1 VDSSTATFRDG
12 HREGRIR
19 WVSVYVDRL
28 ESFSE
33 ADLVFGSVVV
43 VPRYVCPTHI
53 DAISSVLTKLV
64 GGLDLI
70 REYPDGLCDR
80 LDERLI

>member
-1 VDSSTATFRDG
+1 MFDFDS
-12 HREGRIR
+12 RIGSPGSLPGDPKLILF
-19 WVSVYVDRL
+19 WGVFVSLRGCPV
-28 ESFSE
+28 E
-33 ADLVFGSVVV
+33 
-43 VPRYVCPTHI
+43 PRYVCPTHI

-80 LDERLI
+80 LHERLI